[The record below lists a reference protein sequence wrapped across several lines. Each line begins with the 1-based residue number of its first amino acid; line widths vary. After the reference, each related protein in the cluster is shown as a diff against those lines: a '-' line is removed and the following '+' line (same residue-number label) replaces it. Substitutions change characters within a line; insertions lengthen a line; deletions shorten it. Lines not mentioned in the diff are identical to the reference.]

1 MPTRSTHGKEG
12 RWTSLPVRLG
22 PIEVDNE
29 VAAPDLPK
37 TTIVLEPPPP
47 RGWERGLKRFGEDL
61 PEVAFTLVDDRV
73 SFRCRP
79 ETRDRAIETL
89 EEHVGMANHLYA
101 AARAER
107 S

>member
-1 MPTRSTHGKEG
+1 VDFV
-12 RWTSLPVRLG
+12 PVRIG

-37 TTIVLEPPPP
+37 TTIVLKPRPPK
-47 RGWERGLKRFGEDL
+47 GWERGLKRFGEDL
-61 PEVAFTLVDDRV
+61 PEVAFTLVDDTV

-79 ETRDRAIETL
+79 ETRDRALETL
-89 EEHVGMANHLYA
+89 EEHVGVANHLYA